1 MVNPKIISSI
11 HNEKIFLDLM
21 NEVKNLPSE
30 GYALSINNRGVVII
44 GKDEAGLYYGV
55 VTFMQ
60 IVKGSLIKE
69 KKPLVKK

>member
-1 MVNPKIISSI
+1 LGIKLENVKSNFSYSDYPVILMVNPKIISSI

-44 GKDEAGLYYGV
+44 G
-55 VTFMQ
+55 
-60 IVKGSLIKE
+60 
-69 KKPLVKK
+69 